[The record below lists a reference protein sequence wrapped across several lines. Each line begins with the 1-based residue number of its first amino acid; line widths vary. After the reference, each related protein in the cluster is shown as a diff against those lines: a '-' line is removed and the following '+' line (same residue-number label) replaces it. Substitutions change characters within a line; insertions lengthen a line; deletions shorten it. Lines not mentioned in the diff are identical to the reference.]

1 MRWLSDRTVEHL
13 KRVAEW
19 PDLAETKYRLLEEL
33 GRGGMGTVFLAED
46 RVLGRRVALK
56 VVGTAASDPGAA
68 ARMLREARVI
78 ARLEHPGIVPV
89 HDAGTLPDGRMF
101 YAMKR
106 VDGRR
111 LDEIAAGAPLPERLR
126 IFQKVCEAVAFAH
139 AHGVLHRDLK
149 PENVMVGRFGEV
161 LVMDWGVAQ
170 GLEDASEAV
179 RHRAAC
185 GTTRIDRRGHRRRHP
200 RVHGSGTGG
209 RTRRAVGP
217 AADIYALGGLL
228 YTLLT
233 GRPPFDGEAARRR
246 ARGEVSLEPRRPGRP
261 APSRRPSRRSAPAP
275 WRVEPG
281 ARYASAEELAAEV
294 ARYLDGAR
302 VLAHREGPG
311 EKAARVFARYRTPI
325 LLIAAYLLVRS
336 LLLLYLRSR

>member
-19 PDLAETKYRLLEEL
+19 PDVAETKYRLLEEL

-46 RVLGRRVALK
+46 RVLGRKVALK
-56 VVGTAASDPGAA
+56 VVGTGASDPAAA

-111 LDEIAAGAPLPERLR
+111 LDEIARSAPLPERLR
-126 IFQKVCEAVAFAH
+126 TFQKVCDAVAFAH

-149 PENVMVGRFGEV
+149 PENVMVGPFGEV
-161 LVMDWGVAQ
+161 LVMDWGVARVA
-170 GLEDASEAV
+170 ESSPEAAAPASAAPDATADGTIVGTPAYMAPEQASGRPGV
-179 RHRAAC
+179 R
-185 GTTRIDRRGHRRRHP
+185 
-200 RVHGSGTGG
+200 
-209 RTRRAVGP
+209 P
-217 AADIYALGGLL
+217 AADVYALGGLL
-228 YTLLT
+228 HFLLT
-233 GRPPFDGEAARRR
+233 GRPPFDEETARRR
-246 ARGEVSLEPRRPGRP
+246 ARGEAHLEP
-261 APSRRPSRRSAPAP
+261 APARRADP
-275 WRVEPG
+275 SVPAALEAICARAMAADPE
-281 ARYASAEELAAEV
+281 ARYASADALAADV

-302 VLAHREGPG
+302 VLAFREGPR
-311 EKAARVFARYRTPI
+311 EKAVRIFARYRTPI
-325 LLIAAYLLVRS
+325 LLIAAYLLMRS
-336 LLLLYLRSR
+336 LLLLYGRGR